1 MLPDLIRW
9 DPVRELVAMRGDMD
23 RLFSRVASGQ
33 STLPRHWSPTADVIE
48 QDDQILITAEL
59 PGVKDEDIEIT
70 VQDGMLRI
78 AGERLLED
86 EVSDDGYHRV
96 ERSYGRFERTFP
108 LPPGVKEEDISAGVA
123 YGVLKIRIP
132 KPTATEPRRIAVGSE
147 A

>member
-9 DPVRELVAMRGDMD
+9 DPVRELAAMRADMD
-23 RLFSRVASGQ
+23 RLFSRVGSEQ
-33 STLPRHWSPTADVIE
+33 SALPRHWSPTTDVIE

-70 VQDGMLRI
+70 VRDGMLRI
-78 AGERLLED
+78 AGERRLED
-86 EVSDDGYHRV
+86 EVSDDRYHRV

-123 YGVLKIRIP
+123 YGVLRIRIP